1 MSAVGNAPKIFVRAK
16 ENFAVGTRH
25 RRIRQFIADG
35 IDRKHFKFRT
45 RAENNAIAGLIQ
57 RRFPGK
63 EVRWFGSVSCRE
75 AGGNGRAD
83 G

>member
-1 MSAVGNAPKIFVRAK
+1 MNPKPELDDVLALMSETGALGVVNTHS
-16 ENFAVGTRH
+16 GTYL
-25 RRIRQFIADG
+25 G
-35 IDRKHFKFRT
+35 LLYGEDRDDLNSLLST
-45 RAENNAIAGLIQ
+45 VA